1 MSRSFSPWRALVL
14 GSAVLVGLCLTTL
27 GLFAVG
33 SRQWLWTDTFHLRV
47 GFRQIHGVE
56 LGTPVRVFGRNA
68 GEIEDVQMPDSPD
81 GQVTLVLRLDG
92 KLHSLVRAD
101 ASAQIVPVGMVGG
114 KVVEIDPG
122 SKEAPV
128 VEDNAVI
135 ASRPVT
141 DPVDQAVKVLEALYQ
156 EKSNVHELMNNT
168 NTLVRQGQK
177 TLASVQ
183 QASDAVKRLPGV
195 RSFVEDANE
204 LLYRPNCER
213 NPQWFAE
220 SDLFVAG
227 RAQLTDDGRQRLRD
241 LVPQLSGLTKQ
252 DGAEM
257 VILAYADRK
266 ANLEAEQ
273 AQVLTQMQS
282 EAVRDFLKQAG
293 AVYKKYWVF
302 PRKVQVHGFGL
313 DAPPVAE
320 KDNPPGPALGILV
333 FVPQK

>member
-1 MSRSFSPWRALVL
+1 MSRSLSPWQALIL
-14 GSAVLVGLCLTTL
+14 GSAVLVGLSLATL

-33 SRQWLWTDTFHLRV
+33 NRQWLWTDTFHLRV

-56 LGTPVRVFGRNA
+56 RGTPVRVFGRNA

-81 GQVTLVLRLDG
+81 GQVTLVLRMDG
-92 KLHSLVRAD
+92 KLHSLIRTD
-101 ASAQIVPVGMVGG
+101 AFAQIVPVGMVGG
-114 KVVEIDPG
+114 KVLEINPG
-122 SKEAPV
+122 SKEAAV

-135 ASRPVT
+135 ASRPVN
-141 DPVDQAVKVLEALYQ
+141 DPIDEAAKVLETLNQ
-156 EKSNVHELMNNT
+156 EKANVHELVNNT

-183 QASDAVKRLPGV
+183 QATDAVKRLPGV
-195 RSFVEDANE
+195 SSYVEDANE

-213 NPQWFAE
+213 SPTWFAE
-220 SDLFVAG
+220 SELFAPG
-227 RAQLTDDGRQRLRD
+227 RAQLTDEGRQRLRE
-241 LVPQLSGLTKQ
+241 LVPQLSSLTKN

-266 ANLEAEQ
+266 TTLDAEQ
-273 AQVLTQMQS
+273 AQVLTQKQS

-302 PRKVQVHGFGL
+302 PRKVRLHGFGL

-320 KDNPPGPALGILV
+320 RDNPPGPALGILV